1 MCTKKIRKT
10 WIPDWMGEPLMSQV
24 RAGGGDPEIQ
34 FFVGEGVNLGKKTQQ
49 HLGFLISDWIF
60 FTP

>member
-34 FFVGEGVNLGKKTQQ
+34 FFVGEGVNSAA
-49 HLGFLISDWIF
+49 LGFFFISDWIF